1 MQMSSLV
8 NGSFPF
14 LTVGADGIH
23 SKVREAVLGEKLN
36 AVASGHSAYRFLIEA
51 EKLRQ
56 DPDLAFLVEKGG
68 ITTFVGLD
76 RRIVAYPCRNLELL
90 NIVAILPD
98 KLLFEESV
106 ESWNVKGSIEDML
119 KSFLEFDHVVKRIF
133 RYPHGSG
140 NRVNFKAMLQSVVC
154 GSYAINVL

>member
-8 NGSFPF
+8 NCSFTL
-14 LTVGADGIH
+14 LTKGADGVH
-23 SKVREAVLGEKLN
+23 SKVREAVFGEKLN
-36 AVASGHSAYRFLIEA
+36 AVASGHSAYRFLIDA